1 MATNASEP
9 QAPEQTQPQKEHRWL
24 QRLVG
29 EWTFEGEAPMAPG
42 QPPVRFSGREA
53 VRAVGELW
61 VVAEDTG
68 ALGVG
73 HEDVSQLTLG
83 YDIEQRCF
91 VAAWIG
97 SMMTHLWTYQGEL
110 NPDQTALTLSAE
122 GPSMQG
128 DGSLSQYRDVHEFRT
143 KDHRVVTSYV
153 RDAGGT
159 WQQFIEMNYHRL
171 K

>member
-1 MATNASEP
+1 
-9 QAPEQTQPQKEHRWL
+9 
-24 QRLVG
+24 
-29 EWTFEGEAPMAPG
+29 MAPG
-42 QPPVRFSGREA
+42 QPPVRFSGTES
-53 VRAVGELW
+53 VRPVGDLW
-61 VVAEDTG
+61 IVAQAKG

-83 YDIEQRCF
+83 FDSEQHCF

-97 SMMTHLWTYQGEL
+97 SMADHLWTYQGEL
-110 NPDQTALTLSAE
+110 NPAETALTLSAE

-128 DGSLSQYRDVHEFRT
+128 DGTLSQYRDVHEFRT
-143 KDHRVVTSYV
+143 NDHRVVTSYI
-153 RDAGGT
+153 RDPEGN

>member
-1 MATNASEP
+1 MDTNAGGP
-9 QAPEQTQPQKEHRWL
+9 QAPEQVQPQKEHRWL

-42 QPPVRFSGREA
+42 QPPVRFSGTES
-53 VRAVGELW
+53 VRPVGELW
-61 VVAEDTG
+61 IVAQAKG

-83 YDIEQRCF
+83 FDSEQHCF

-97 SMMTHLWTYQGEL
+97 SMADHLWTYQGEL
-110 NPDQTALTLSAE
+110 NPAETALTLSAE

-128 DGSLSQYRDVHEFRT
+128 DGTLSQYRDVHEFGPTTTAWSRPISVIRRAT
-143 KDHRVVTSYV
+143 GNSSSR
-153 RDAGGT
+153 
-159 WQQFIEMNYHRL
+159 
-171 K
+171 